1 MTVEAHLHVLAI
13 PETARGPAAPGPGYL
28 VDEVAGGVHWITD
41 GGYQNGFVV
50 CEESV
55 VAIDAP
61 PSIGGES
68 VIRAIRDVTDKPIS
82 HVIYS
87 HYHGDHIGHADVF
100 PSDAVRIGQAE
111 TAALLQR
118 FADPRRP
125 PLDVTFGEG

>member
-1 MTVEAHLHVLAI
+1 MTVEAHLHVPAI
-13 PETARGPAAPGPGYL
+13 PETARGPAVPASGYL

-68 VIRAIRDVTDKPIS
+68 VIRFQKGNDGRDQ
-82 HVIYS
+82 VI
-87 HYHGDHIGHADVF
+87 GKLADR
-100 PSDAVRIGQAE
+100 DQG
-111 TAALLQR
+111 
-118 FADPRRP
+118 
-125 PLDVTFGEG
+125 GERQ